1 MITFALP
8 GVTPVLQAQLLW
20 KVLIVLLI
28 LLLYLPHTAIAQP
41 DVYTVS
47 GQEEGVFVGSYLDIW
62 NSSNELPD
70 PTGAL
75 EAAGIDPLTITRFH
89 DAISDGSR
97 WHVLELYNPGARAR
111 DMLIELRYP
120 FLTDIEVFSFSEG
133 QLQAKYRA
141 GIRVPFSERSISHRL
156 PVFPVSV
163 PAHDA
168 TLVLLIYNMNHGM
181 LADQLRDNAYLW
193 DEKKYLYN
201 SRTSEQI
208 YWLFFGAFLIVILYH
223 AVGAVATRGRLYWF
237 YTAFCTTY
245 LLMQMCLSGFA
256 FQLFW
261 PNSPE
266 LNLVVLLTTIT
277 MMPTILAH
285 FTLAFLDP
293 EERYAWLK
301 KCIWLVTVLCFAG
314 ILPVYAYFSRAYSLI
329 SVVAILAVLT
339 ICVVYLM
346 GALVLALLEWRR
358 GNPRGRQ
365 FTIAWGLFLIAQSSG
380 IFVWIGVFETSVNQS
395 FLSMAGALFSLS
407 LISGY
412 MAERAS
418 RSRAKHELAHSL
430 MDINNQLAVEV
441 QERKLAEARAWHLAN
456 HDSLTGLP
464 TLRLARERLPQAIE
478 LSQSS
483 GRKTAILFID
493 LDGFKAVND
502 TYGHAVGDQLLQQMA
517 ARMSACVRENDT
529 VARLGGDE
537 FLIIQTGIL
546 NVAVISA
553 VAQKLLSV
561 LSQGYEIN
569 QQLVRVS
576 ASIGIAL
583 CPDHGTDMEV
593 LVKLADKAMY
603 SIKQAGKNNFGF
615 VG

>member
-1 MITFALP
+1 M
-8 GVTPVLQAQLLW
+8 
-20 KVLIVLLI
+20 
-28 LLLYLPHTAIAQP
+28 
-41 DVYTVS
+41 
-47 GQEEGVFVGSYLDIW
+47 FVGSYLGIW
-62 NSSNELPD
+62 HTSTEIYD

-75 EAAGIDPLTITRFH
+75 EAAGIDPRNLARFI
-89 DAISDGSR
+89 DSSSDGSR
-97 WHVLELYNPGARAR
+97 WHVLELYNPGSRMR

-120 FLTDIEVFSFSEG
+120 FLTDVEVFSFSDG
-133 QLQAKYRA
+133 QLQANYRA
-141 GIRVPFSERSISHRL
+141 GIRIPFSERSIAHRY
-156 PVFPVSV
+156 PVFPVRI
-163 PAHDA
+163 PADHT

-301 KCIWLVTVLCFAG
+301 KCISLVTFLCFAG
-314 ILPVYAYFSRAYSLI
+314 ILPVYVYTSKSYSVI
-329 SVVAILAVLT
+329 SVVAILAVLS
-339 ICVVYLM
+339 ICLVYLL
-346 GALVLALLEWRR
+346 GALALALLEWRR

-365 FTIAWGLFLIAQSSG
+365 FTFAWGLFLIAQSSG
-380 IFVWIGVFETSVNQS
+380 IFVWLGVFESSVNQS

-418 RSRAKHELAHSL
+418 RSLAKHQLANSL

-464 TLRLARERLPQAIE
+464 TLRLARERLPQAIK
-478 LSQSS
+478 LSQRS
-483 GRKTAILFID
+483 GKKTAILFID

-502 TYGHAVGDQLLQQMA
+502 TYGHSAGDQLLQQVA
-517 ARMSACVRENDT
+517 ARMSACVREDDT
-529 VARLGGDE
+529 VARVGGDE
-537 FLIIQTGIL
+537 FLIIQAGIL
-546 NVAVISA
+546 NVAVIST
-553 VAQKLLSV
+553 VAHKLLSV
-561 LSQGYEIN
+561 LSQSYDIN
-569 QQLVRVS
+569 QQVIKVS

-593 LVKLADKAMY
+593 LVKLADTAMY
-603 SIKQAGKNNFGF
+603 SIKQAGKNNIGF